1 METYNIFLLFLYS
14 WIKISNVYLSSI
26 FQYGLSQLD
35 ASALKTR
42 IKPWVDTFLSTS
54 HNISEEDFSIYEA
67 NDPFIQGFIMNLEQL
82 LNEFKV
88 NLLQGVGA

>member
-1 METYNIFLLFLYS
+1 MNKNKQCL
-14 WIKISNVYLSSI
+14 LSSI

-88 NLLQGVGA
+88 NLLQKFCIESWDLINSPLF